1 MVSSRPSPSPA
12 RGRVPY
18 PSADTYIPGDVGVTP
33 ALNIEAGLAP
43 PSAADAAQAPS
54 ASTSPTPSPAPPTPT
69 TEDSEMNKEGG
80 VAGGLR
86 RLASRR
92 RSTRDK
98 EKGKDKDN
106 KDKDKDKVQEQPE
119 APESSTKELIMER
132 KTSRE
137 MTEREQSSLS
147 LRNWWKTFK
156 TSSEPVPER
165 SFRRAPQTM
174 NTRRVFGV
182 SLSRVLTYA
191 AMQISTSAPDGSL
204 YVWGEVPI
212 IVGRCGAY
220 LKNKTDIEGVF
231 RVSGSAKRMR
241 ELQLRFDEGPK
252 YGIDLNWE
260 TSPYTP
266 HDVATILRRYLTQM
280 TEPVIPWGYYNA
292 FRAIQVSDHPPEQR
306 VREYKRLVREMP
318 RENQYL
324 LLYLLDLLGIFARDS
339 DKNLMTA
346 ANLAVIFQPGL
357 LSHPGH
363 DMRPAESVISKDVVQ
378 FLIEN
383 QAHFVFGM
391 SKRMSHAH
399 ASRRSKS
406 AAAESSS
413 KAVQVPAI
421 RSPSDSV
428 AIGASREGVPFTH
441 SPRPPAI
448 PEDREASPQKRAPIP
463 IPVVSPQ
470 PISSSVPSSILA
482 GQPLAHS
489 PEPHHV
495 PTTSGGPLP
504 STMSK
509 SPAPVSDP
517 STTAASPAPPAM
529 VPSPVSMAPS
539 ASGSRSSLTL
549 QRPPPIRADTD
560 FMLPSDSDD
569 DAPPGGY
576 YIIERATSPHRATS
590 PFPQSP
596 EPTAS
601 VGAASVAL
609 QSIIPPRP
617 PRRSRERTRTP
628 IAATQQGQGVPTVD
642 VMQPSDSDDDAPA
655 GGYVMFENRPGM
667 LRTSVM
673 GRAHSA
679 AGSTTA
685 RPTTGADRSR
695 TVLQSGEGRANS
707 PQPPAQGATGLL
719 RRRTLPTKRVSD
731 FTARMRRAVR
741 EA

>member
-1 MVSSRPSPSPA
+1 
-12 RGRVPY
+12 
-18 PSADTYIPGDVGVTP
+18 
-33 ALNIEAGLAP
+33 
-43 PSAADAAQAPS
+43 
-54 ASTSPTPSPAPPTPT
+54 
-69 TEDSEMNKEGG
+69 MNKEGG

-98 EKGKDKDN
+98 EKGKDKA
-106 KDKDKDKVQEQPE
+106 QEPD
-119 APESSTKELIMER
+119 APEPSSKEPPMER

-137 MTEREQSSLS
+137 MTEREESSLN
-147 LRNWWKTFK
+147 LKNWWKSFK
-156 TSSEPVPER
+156 SRDQPPAER

-241 ELQLRFDEGPK
+241 DLQVRFDEGPK
-252 YGIDLNWE
+252 VSNDDEALDNDGTLTQQYGIDLNWE

-280 TEPVIPWGYYNA
+280 SEPVIPFQYYNA
-292 FRAIQVSDHPPEQR
+292 FRAVQVSDHPPEQK

-339 DKNLMTA
+339 DKNLMTS

-363 DMRPAESVISKDVVQ
+363 DMRPAESAISKDVVE
-378 FLIEN
+378 FLIDH

-391 SKRMSHAH
+391 SKRMSHAT
-399 ASRRSKS
+399 RRTKS
-406 AAAESSS
+406 AASESSS
-413 KAVQVPAI
+413 KAAPGSAS

-428 AIGASREGVPFTH
+428 AVAASREGVPFAH

-448 PEDREASPQKRAPIP
+448 PEDREASPQKSAPLP

-470 PISSSVPSSILA
+470 PVSSAASSILS

-489 PEPHHV
+489 PEPHASSL
-495 PTTSGGPLP
+495 PKSGASPGPSQSPLP
-504 STMSK
+504 PSG
-509 SPAPVSDP
+509 P
-517 STTAASPAPPAM
+517 STSTSPAPPPVA
-529 VPSPVSMAPS
+529 PSPVSMAPS
-539 ASGSRSSLTL
+539 ASGSRTSLTL

-576 YIIERATSPHRATS
+576 YIVERATSPHRATS
-590 PFPQSP
+590 PFPPSP
-596 EPTAS
+596 EPTGS
-601 VGAASVAL
+601 VTAAL
-609 QSIIPPRP
+609 QSILPPRP
-617 PRRSRERTRTP
+617 PRRSRDKTRTP
-628 IAATQQGQGVPTVD
+628 VVTGREGQGIPAVD
-642 VMQPSDSDDDAPA
+642 VLQPSDSDDDAPA
-655 GGYVMFENRPGM
+655 GGYVMFENRPGT
-667 LRTSVM
+667 LRTSAM

-679 AGSTTA
+679 AASPTA
-685 RPTTGADRSR
+685 RPATSAETALGRSR
-695 TVLQSGEGRANS
+695 TALQPGEGRANS
-707 PQPPAQGATGLL
+707 PQPPTQGATGLL

>member
-18 PSADTYIPGDVGVTP
+18 PSADTYIPGD
-33 ALNIEAGLAP
+33 
-43 PSAADAAQAPS
+43 
-54 ASTSPTPSPAPPTPT
+54 
-69 TEDSEMNKEGG
+69 
-80 VAGGLR
+80 
-86 RLASRR
+86 
-92 RSTRDK
+92 
-98 EKGKDKDN
+98 
-106 KDKDKDKVQEQPE
+106 DKVQEQPE

-413 KAVQVPAI
+413 KAVQ
-421 RSPSDSV
+421 
-428 AIGASREGVPFTH
+428 
-441 SPRPPAI
+441 
-448 PEDREASPQKRAPIP
+448 
-463 IPVVSPQ
+463 
-470 PISSSVPSSILA
+470 
-482 GQPLAHS
+482 
-489 PEPHHV
+489 
-495 PTTSGGPLP
+495 
-504 STMSK
+504 
-509 SPAPVSDP
+509 
-517 STTAASPAPPAM
+517 
-529 VPSPVSMAPS
+529 
-539 ASGSRSSLTL
+539 
-549 QRPPPIRADTD
+549 RPPPIRADTD

-601 VGAASVAL
+601 
-609 QSIIPPRP
+609 
-617 PRRSRERTRTP
+617 
-628 IAATQQGQGVPTVD
+628 GVPTVD

-679 AGSTTA
+679 AGSTT
-685 RPTTGADRSR
+685 
-695 TVLQSGEGRANS
+695 
-707 PQPPAQGATGLL
+707 
-719 RRRTLPTKRVSD
+719 
-731 FTARMRRAVR
+731 
-741 EA
+741 